1 MNGIGSWAVFGFL
14 HWLVPLILQARI
26 CERFVYSIPC
36 GNRKSLNRKHKNK
49 SNTDFARSSTICYLS
64 IASCKTVESNISFD
78 PTPSKFKELSKSFDL
93 IAVQS
98 RFSADSETPLS
109 AYSKLSDQ
117 KPAFLFESVVGGEQ
131 VSRFSFVGFSP
142 RKIISSAQETT
153 TIWEA
158 GMKKKSIPTPED
170 PLKLVEDE
178 ISNLRYFSPLKDG
191 RFSGGAVGYLS
202 YEYANRV
209 EPTVPLPPKDE
220 LGLPLLYFMVT
231 DLLLIFD
238 HAHQSLTICANVT
251 PGDDPNN
258 AYELACERIR
268 QTRDRLLA
276 PSSLS
281 PAPLCDVDEPPVPAG
296 NFNQDEF
303 ESLVEKTKEYVRAGD
318 VIQTVLSQRFEIPF
332 TGDPIHLY
340 RSIRAINPSPY
351 MFLLEAEDFSIVGAS
366 PEVHVRLQEGEVL
379 IRPIAGTRPRGKT
392 AQEDKL
398 LEEELL
404 ADEKEKAEHLM
415 LVDLARNDI
424 GRVCEIGS
432 IRAAEYMTIERYSH
446 VMHIVSE
453 VLGKLSTDK
462 NAFDLMRATFP
473 AGTVSGAPKV
483 RAMQII
489 AEQEKLQRNAYAGA
503 LGYFGFEGNHDS
515 CIAIRTAMLSK
526 GKIYLQ
532 AGAGIVADSVPAN
545 EYQETINKA
554 KGMLKAIALAE
565 RIQQSSSP
573 T

>member
-1 MNGIGSWAVFGFL
+1 MD
-14 HWLVPLILQARI
+14 
-26 CERFVYSIPC
+26 
-36 GNRKSLNRKHKNK
+36 
-49 SNTDFARSSTICYLS
+49 SNF
-64 IASCKTVESNISFD
+64 SFD
-78 PTPSKFKELSKSFDL
+78 PPLPQFEELSKSFDL
-93 IAVQS
+93 IAVQA

-109 AYSKLSDQ
+109 AYAKLSDQ

-142 RKIISSAQETT
+142 RKIISCGHLQATVSETGLPT
-153 TIWEA
+153 QN
-158 GMKKKSIPTPED
+158 IPTPED
-170 PLKLVEDE
+170 PLQLVEQE
-178 ISNLRYFSPLKDG
+178 ISALKYYSPLKDG

-209 EPTVPLPPKDE
+209 ENTVPIAEKDD
-220 LGLPLLYFMVT
+220 LHLPLLYFMVT

-238 HAHQSLTICANVT
+238 HAHQSLTICANVS
-251 PGDDPNN
+251 PGQDPAQSYEN
-258 AYELACERIR
+258 ACQKIR
-268 QTRDRLLA
+268 DTRDRLLA
-276 PSSLS
+276 PSALS
-281 PAPLCDVDEPPVPAG
+281 PAPLQNIGEPEVPLG
-296 NFNQDEF
+296 NYTEEEF
-303 ESLVEKTKEYVRAGD
+303 SQHVEQIKEYVRSGD
-318 VIQTVLSQRFEIPF
+318 VIQTVLSQRFEIPYK
-332 TGDPIHLY
+332 GDPIHLY

-351 MFLLEAEDFSIVGAS
+351 MFLLEGEDFSIVGAS

-392 AQEDKL
+392 TQEDHL
-398 LEEELL
+398 LEQELL

-432 IRAAEYMTIERYSH
+432 VRAAEYMTIERYSH
-446 VMHIVSE
+446 VMHIVSQ
-453 VLGKLSTDK
+453 VVGKLSPEK

-489 AEQEKLQRNAYAGA
+489 AELEKLQRNAYAGA

-526 GKIYLQ
+526 GKIHLQ
-532 AGAGIVADSVPAN
+532 AGAGIVADSVPEN
-545 EYQETINKA
+545 EFQETINKA

-565 RIQQSSSP
+565 RIEQSSRP
-573 T
+573 TP

>member
-1 MNGIGSWAVFGFL
+1 VDSNFSF
-14 HWLVPLILQARI
+14 VP
-26 CERFVYSIPC
+26 P
-36 GNRKSLNRKHKNK
+36 
-49 SNTDFARSSTICYLS
+49 LS
-64 IASCKTVESNISFD
+64 QFE
-78 PTPSKFKELSKSFDL
+78 ELSKSFDL
-93 IAVQS
+93 IAVQA

-109 AYSKLSDQ
+109 AYAKLSDQ

-142 RKIISSAQETT
+142 RKIISCGHQQTTLLET
-153 TIWEA
+153 
-158 GMKKKSIPTPED
+158 GQPPKSIPTPAD
-170 PLKLVEDE
+170 PLQLVEQE
-178 ISNLRYFSPLKDG
+178 ISALKYFSPLKDG

-209 EPTVPLPPKDE
+209 ENTVPIAEQDDLNF
-220 LGLPLLYFMVT
+220 PLLYFMVT

-238 HAHQSLTICANVT
+238 HAQQSLTICANVS
-251 PGDDPNN
+251 PRQDPAQAYQN
-258 AYELACERIR
+258 ACQKIR
-268 QTRDRLLA
+268 DTRDRLLA
-276 PSSLS
+276 PSALC
-281 PAPLCDVDEPPVPAG
+281 PAPLQEIGDPEVPLG
-296 NFNQDEF
+296 NYTEEEF
-303 ESLVEKTKEYVRAGD
+303 SKHVEQIKEYVRSGD
-318 VIQTVLSQRFEIPF
+318 VIQTVLSQRFEIPYK
-332 TGDPIHLY
+332 GDPIHLY

-351 MFLLEAEDFSIVGAS
+351 MFLLEGEDFSIVGAS

-392 AQEDKL
+392 TKEDRL
-398 LEEELL
+398 LEQELL

-432 IRAAEYMTIERYSH
+432 VRAAEYMTIERYSH
-446 VMHIVSE
+446 VMHIVSQ
-453 VLGKLSTDK
+453 VVGKLSPEK

-489 AEQEKLQRNAYAGA
+489 AELEKLQRNAYAGA

-526 GKIYLQ
+526 GKIHLQ
-532 AGAGIVADSVPAN
+532 AGAGIVADSVPEN
-545 EYQETINKA
+545 EFQETINKA

-565 RIQQSSSP
+565 RIEQSSRLTSQN
-573 T
+573 

>member
-1 MNGIGSWAVFGFL
+1 VSVDSNFSF
-14 HWLVPLILQARI
+14 VP
-26 CERFVYSIPC
+26 P
-36 GNRKSLNRKHKNK
+36 
-49 SNTDFARSSTICYLS
+49 LS
-64 IASCKTVESNISFD
+64 QFE
-78 PTPSKFKELSKSFDL
+78 ELSKSFDL

-109 AYSKLSDQ
+109 AYAKLSDQ

-142 RKIISSAQETT
+142 RKIISCGHQQTTLLET
-153 TIWEA
+153 
-158 GMKKKSIPTPED
+158 GQPPKSIPTPAD
-170 PLKLVEDE
+170 PLQLVEQE
-178 ISNLRYFSPLKDG
+178 ISALKYFSPLKDG

-209 EPTVPLPPKDE
+209 ENTVPIAEQDDLN
-220 LGLPLLYFMVT
+220 LPLLYFMVT

-238 HAHQSLTICANVT
+238 HAQQSLTICANVS
-251 PGDDPNN
+251 PGQDPAQAYQN
-258 AYELACERIR
+258 ACQKIR
-268 QTRDRLLA
+268 DTRDRLLA
-276 PSSLS
+276 PSALC
-281 PAPLCDVDEPPVPAG
+281 PAPLHEIGDPEVPLG
-296 NFNQDEF
+296 NYTEEEF
-303 ESLVEKTKEYVRAGD
+303 SKHVEQIKEYVRSGD
-318 VIQTVLSQRFEIPF
+318 VIQTVLSQRFEIPYK
-332 TGDPIHLY
+332 GDPIHLY

-351 MFLLEAEDFSIVGAS
+351 MFLLEGEDFSIVGAS

-392 AQEDKL
+392 TKEDRL
-398 LEEELL
+398 LEQELL

-432 IRAAEYMTIERYSH
+432 VRAAEYMTIERYSH
-446 VMHIVSE
+446 VMHIVSQ
-453 VLGKLSTDK
+453 VVGKLSPEK

-489 AEQEKLQRNAYAGA
+489 AELEKLQRNAYAGA

-526 GKIYLQ
+526 GKIHLQ
-532 AGAGIVADSVPAN
+532 AGAGIVADSVPEN
-545 EYQETINKA
+545 EFQETINKA

-565 RIQQSSSP
+565 RIEQSSRP
-573 T
+573 TSQN

>member
-1 MNGIGSWAVFGFL
+1 MSVDSNFSF
-14 HWLVPLILQARI
+14 VP
-26 CERFVYSIPC
+26 P
-36 GNRKSLNRKHKNK
+36 
-49 SNTDFARSSTICYLS
+49 LS
-64 IASCKTVESNISFD
+64 QFE
-78 PTPSKFKELSKSFDL
+78 ELSKSFDL
-93 IAVQS
+93 IAVQA

-109 AYSKLSDQ
+109 AYAKLSDQ

-142 RKIISSAQETT
+142 RKIISCGHQQTTLLET
-153 TIWEA
+153 
-158 GMKKKSIPTPED
+158 GQPPKSIPTPAD
-170 PLKLVEDE
+170 PLQLVEQE
-178 ISNLRYFSPLKDG
+178 ISALKYFSPLKDG

-209 EPTVPLPPKDE
+209 ENTVPIAEQDDLNF
-220 LGLPLLYFMVT
+220 PLLYFMVT

-238 HAHQSLTICANVT
+238 HAQQSLTICANVS
-251 PGDDPNN
+251 PGKDPAQAYQN
-258 AYELACERIR
+258 ACQKIR
-268 QTRDRLLA
+268 DTRDRLLA
-276 PSSLS
+276 PSALC
-281 PAPLCDVDEPPVPAG
+281 PAPLQEIGDPEVPLG
-296 NFNQDEF
+296 NYTEEEF
-303 ESLVEKTKEYVRAGD
+303 SKHVEQIKEYVRSGD
-318 VIQTVLSQRFEIPF
+318 VIQTVLSQRFEIPYK
-332 TGDPIHLY
+332 GDPIHLY

-351 MFLLEAEDFSIVGAS
+351 MFLLEGEDFSIVGAS

-392 AQEDKL
+392 TKEDRS
-398 LEEELL
+398 LEQELL

-432 IRAAEYMTIERYSH
+432 VRAAEYMTIERYSH
-446 VMHIVSE
+446 VMHIVSQ
-453 VLGKLSTDK
+453 VVGKLSPEK

-489 AEQEKLQRNAYAGA
+489 AELEKLQRNAYAGA

-526 GKIYLQ
+526 GKIHLQ
-532 AGAGIVADSVPAN
+532 AGAGIVADSVPEN
-545 EYQETINKA
+545 EFQETINKA

-565 RIQQSSSP
+565 RIEQSSRP
-573 T
+573 TSQN

>member
-1 MNGIGSWAVFGFL
+1 MDSNFSF
-14 HWLVPLILQARI
+14 VP
-26 CERFVYSIPC
+26 P
-36 GNRKSLNRKHKNK
+36 
-49 SNTDFARSSTICYLS
+49 LS
-64 IASCKTVESNISFD
+64 QFE
-78 PTPSKFKELSKSFDL
+78 ELSKSFDL
-93 IAVQS
+93 IAVQA

-109 AYSKLSDQ
+109 AYAKLSDQ

-142 RKIISSAQETT
+142 RKIISCGHQQTTLLET
-153 TIWEA
+153 
-158 GMKKKSIPTPED
+158 GQPPKSIPTPAD
-170 PLKLVEDE
+170 PLQLVEQE
-178 ISNLRYFSPLKDG
+178 ISALKYFSPLKDG

-209 EPTVPLPPKDE
+209 ENTVPIAEQDDLN
-220 LGLPLLYFMVT
+220 LPLLYFMVT

-238 HAHQSLTICANVT
+238 HAQQSLTICANVS
-251 PGDDPNN
+251 PGQDPAQAYQN
-258 AYELACERIR
+258 ACQKIR
-268 QTRDRLLA
+268 DTRDRLLA
-276 PSSLS
+276 PSALC
-281 PAPLCDVDEPPVPAG
+281 PAPLQEIGDPEIPLG
-296 NFNQDEF
+296 NYTEEEF
-303 ESLVEKTKEYVRAGD
+303 SKHVEQIKEYVRSGD
-318 VIQTVLSQRFEIPF
+318 VIQTVLSQRFEIPYK
-332 TGDPIHLY
+332 GDPIHLY

-351 MFLLEAEDFSIVGAS
+351 MFLLEGEDFSIVGAS

-392 AQEDKL
+392 TKEDRS
-398 LEEELL
+398 LEQELL

-432 IRAAEYMTIERYSH
+432 VRAAEYMTIERYSH
-446 VMHIVSE
+446 VMHIVSQ
-453 VLGKLSTDK
+453 VVGKLSPEK

-489 AEQEKLQRNAYAGA
+489 AELEKLQRNAYAGA

-526 GKIYLQ
+526 GKIHLQ
-532 AGAGIVADSVPAN
+532 AGAGIVADSVPEN
-545 EYQETINKA
+545 EFQETINKA

-565 RIQQSSSP
+565 RIEQSSRP
-573 T
+573 TSQN

>member
-1 MNGIGSWAVFGFL
+1 MDSNFSF
-14 HWLVPLILQARI
+14 VP
-26 CERFVYSIPC
+26 P
-36 GNRKSLNRKHKNK
+36 
-49 SNTDFARSSTICYLS
+49 LS
-64 IASCKTVESNISFD
+64 QFE
-78 PTPSKFKELSKSFDL
+78 ELSKSFDL
-93 IAVQS
+93 IAVQA

-109 AYSKLSDQ
+109 AYAKLSDQ

-142 RKIISSAQETT
+142 RKIISCGHQQTTLLET
-153 TIWEA
+153 
-158 GMKKKSIPTPED
+158 GQPPKSIPTPAD
-170 PLKLVEDE
+170 PLQLVEQE
-178 ISNLRYFSPLKDG
+178 ISALKYFSPLKDG

-209 EPTVPLPPKDE
+209 ENTVPIAEQDDLN
-220 LGLPLLYFMVT
+220 LPLLYFMVT

-238 HAHQSLTICANVT
+238 HAQQSLTICANVS
-251 PGDDPNN
+251 PGQDPAQAYQN
-258 AYELACERIR
+258 ACQKIR
-268 QTRDRLLA
+268 DTRDRLLA
-276 PSSLS
+276 PSALC
-281 PAPLCDVDEPPVPAG
+281 PAPLHEIGDPEVPLG
-296 NFNQDEF
+296 NYTEEEF
-303 ESLVEKTKEYVRAGD
+303 SKHVEQIKEYVRSGD
-318 VIQTVLSQRFEIPF
+318 VIQTVLSQRFEIPYK
-332 TGDPIHLY
+332 GDPIHLY

-351 MFLLEAEDFSIVGAS
+351 MFLLEGEDFSIVGAS

-392 AQEDKL
+392 TKEDRS
-398 LEEELL
+398 LEQELL

-432 IRAAEYMTIERYSH
+432 VRAAEYMTIERYSH
-446 VMHIVSE
+446 VMHIVSQ
-453 VLGKLSTDK
+453 VVGKLSPEK

-489 AEQEKLQRNAYAGA
+489 AELEKLQRNAYAGA

-526 GKIYLQ
+526 GKIHLQ
-532 AGAGIVADSVPAN
+532 AGAGIVADSVPKN
-545 EYQETINKA
+545 EFQETINKA

-565 RIQQSSSP
+565 RIEQSSRP
-573 T
+573 TSQN